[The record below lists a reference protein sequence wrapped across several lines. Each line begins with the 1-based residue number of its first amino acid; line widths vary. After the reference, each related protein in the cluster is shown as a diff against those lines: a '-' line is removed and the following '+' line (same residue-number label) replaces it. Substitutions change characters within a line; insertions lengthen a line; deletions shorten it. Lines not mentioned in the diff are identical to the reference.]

1 MQHTKLH
8 RSSTA
13 AKRCLLTAAVA
24 AAATAA
30 ILTTTAATSAT
41 TQPAP
46 RPAATQTTTQPAAT
60 AATAARTTTAAP
72 AAARTAAPD
81 AALARAFRRYFRHQ
95 AATGMT
101 TWLRTGIEHRN
112 QATLIQARLDAW
124 PHRDAALPADSAA
137 LLRAARNGLA
147 HPSPEDTAGWDKI
160 MHNEITIARELP
172 VIPDGNAATA
182 LAPVIQ
188 QEYLTYTQHTS

>member
-46 RPAATQTTTQPAAT
+46 RPAAT
-60 AATAARTTTAAP
+60 AARTTPAP
-72 AAARTAAPD
+72 AAAKTDARTTARTAAARTD

-147 HPSPEDTAGWDKI
+147 HPSPQDTAGWDKI

>member
-46 RPAATQTTTQPAAT
+46 RPAAT
-60 AATAARTTTAAP
+60 AARTTTAAP
-72 AAARTAAPD
+72 ATARTAAPD